1 MPSPPFFPRQSQ
13 LFRPGVMDDANSW
26 RTQLPH
32 HFSKLASLVVAHQA
46 QTFAQLLRRL
56 FFGFKRN
63 RFEV

>member
-1 MPSPPFFPRQSQ
+1 
-13 LFRPGVMDDANSW
+13 MDDANSW